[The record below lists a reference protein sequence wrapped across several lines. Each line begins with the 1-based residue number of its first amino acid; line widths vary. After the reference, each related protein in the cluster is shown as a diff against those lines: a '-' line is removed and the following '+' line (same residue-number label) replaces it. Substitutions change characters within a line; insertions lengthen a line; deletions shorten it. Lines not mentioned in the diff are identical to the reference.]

1 MNRNPAS
8 PFAGDDRYRQRAARR
23 RFGTNAS
30 MVALAAMAALL
41 VAAMIYIVVL
51 VVTLLANMLGQQ
63 ATGRIEQQ
71 SRAGVQAVV
80 ETVTAALPRP

>member
-8 PFAGDDRYRQRAARR
+8 PFARDDQFRQRAARR
-23 RFGTNAS
+23 RFGTNVS

-41 VAAMIYIVVL
+41 VAAMIYIVVT

-71 SRAGVQAVV
+71 SRAGVEVAVAIAA
-80 ETVTAALPRP
+80 TALPRG

>member
-1 MNRNPAS
+1 MNRNPTT
-8 PFAGDDRYRQRAARR
+8 PFAGDDQFRQRAARR
-23 RFGTNAS
+23 RFGTNVS
-30 MVALAAMAALL
+30 MAALAALAALL

-71 SRAGVQAVV
+71 SRAGVEVAVEV
-80 ETVTAALPRP
+80 VATALPRV